1 MERQKSK
8 RKLLLIIIGAI
19 LLIGGVLRWGVLQPY
34 VIRQP
39 SMEPGL
45 VSGDRIVVNRLAY
58 RGSAPARGDVVVFA
72 FPKDLK
78 RTFVKRVIAAEGE
91 TVELRDN
98 KVFVNGNAI
107 QEPYVK
113 PGDYPPYGPET
124 VPVGKVFVLG
134 DNRRESEDS
143 REWGLLPKNYL
154 LGKALLLYYPFQRF
168 RSFGDNRQ

>member
-1 MERQKSK
+1 MENK
-8 RKLLLIIIGAI
+8 RSNTKWLL
-19 LLIGGVLRWGVLQPY
+19 GVLGIVILAGGILRGVVLQPY
-34 VIRQP
+34 LIPSP

-45 VSGDRIVVNRLAY
+45 APGDRILVNRLSY
-58 RGSAPARGDVVVFA
+58 RFWAPTRGDVVVFA
-72 FPKDLK
+72 FPMDLK

-107 QEPYVK
+107 PEPYVK
-113 PGDYPPYGPET
+113 PGDYPPYGPEI
-124 VPVGKVFVLG
+124 VPEGKVFVLG

-154 LGKALLLYYPFQRF
+154 LGKAWLVYYPIQRF
-168 RSFGDNRQ
+168 RFISRVS

>member
-8 RKLLLIIIGAI
+8 RKWILVVIGTV

-58 RGSAPARGDVVVFA
+58 RGWAPARGDVIVFA

-107 QEPYVK
+107 AEPYVK
-113 PGDYPPYGPET
+113 PGDYPPYGPEA
-124 VPVGKVFVLG
+124 VPIGKVFVLG

-154 LGKALLLYYPFQRF
+154 LGKVLLLYYPFQRVRF
-168 RSFGDNRQ
+168 FKTN

>member
-1 MERQKSK
+1 MKRQKSK
-8 RKLLLIIIGAI
+8 RKWILGIIGVV
-19 LLIGGVLRWGVLQPY
+19 LLIGGFLRWGVLQPY
-34 VIRQP
+34 LIRQP

-45 VSGDRIVVNRLAY
+45 APGDRIIVNRLAY
-58 RGSAPARGDVVVFA
+58 REWAATRGDVVVFA

-78 RTFVKRVIAAEGE
+78 RTFVKRVIAVEGE

-98 KVFVNGNAI
+98 KVFVNGGVIA
-107 QEPYVK
+107 EPYVK

-154 LGKALLLYYPFQRF
+154 LGKAWFVYYPFQRF
-168 RSFGDNRQ
+168 RFF

>member
-8 RKLLLIIIGAI
+8 RKWILGIIGAV
-19 LLIGGVLRWGVLQPY
+19 LLIGGFLRWGVLQPY

-45 VSGDRIVVNRLAY
+45 GSGDRIVVSRLAY
-58 RGSAPARGDVVVFA
+58 RGWAPARGDVVVFA

-98 KVFVNGNAI
+98 KVFVNGDVI
-107 QEPYVK
+107 EEPYVK
-113 PGDYPPYGPET
+113 PGYYPPYGPEV

-134 DNRRESEDS
+134 DNRHESEDS

-154 LGKALLLYYPFQRF
+154 LGKALLVYYPFQRF
-168 RSFGDNRQ
+168 RFF

>member
-1 MERQKSK
+1 MERQKTK
-8 RKLLLIIIGAI
+8 RKWILGIIAAV
-19 LLIGGVLRWGVLQPY
+19 LLIGIFLRWVVLQPY
-34 VIRQP
+34 LIRQP

-58 RGSAPARGDVVVFA
+58 RGCAPTRGDVVVFA

-98 KVFVNGNAI
+98 KVFVNGDVIA
-107 QEPYVK
+107 EPYVK
-113 PGDYPPYGPET
+113 PGDYPPYGPEV

-154 LGKALLLYYPFQRF
+154 LGKAWLLYYPFQRF
-168 RSFGDNRQ
+168 RFF

>member
-8 RKLLLIIIGAI
+8 RKWILGIIGAV
-19 LLIGGVLRWGVLQPY
+19 LLIGGFLRWGVLQPY
-34 VIRQP
+34 LIRQP

-45 VSGDRIVVNRLAY
+45 ASGDRIVVNRLAY
-58 RGSAPARGDVVVFA
+58 RGWAPTRGDVVVFA

-91 TVELRDN
+91 TIELRDN
-98 KVFVNGNAI
+98 KVFVNGDVI
-107 QEPYVK
+107 EEPYVK
-113 PGDYPPYGPET
+113 PGDYPPYGPEV

-154 LGKALLLYYPFQRF
+154 LGKALLVYYPFQRF
-168 RSFGDNRQ
+168 RFF